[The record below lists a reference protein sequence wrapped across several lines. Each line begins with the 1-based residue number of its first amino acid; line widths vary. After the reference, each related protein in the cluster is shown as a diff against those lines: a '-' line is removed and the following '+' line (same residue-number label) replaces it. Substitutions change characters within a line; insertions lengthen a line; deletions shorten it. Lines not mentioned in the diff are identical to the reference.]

1 MRPNFLP
8 DPRFE
13 KMRLSLKE
21 RIDEMAAAL
30 NGIAFQGILNPT
42 LKQVLD
48 DGFTRAGAHEGT
60 LWIVDPAPEALVPVF
75 NTGADAAKF
84 VGQFKQ
90 PLKAG
95 IVSMVFA
102 NEQTFCENEIYKN
115 QMQDP
120 SLDLKLGL
128 RTFAMIAVPFHVAG
142 KIKGVISCVQVRRK
156 TETSRS
162 QRIRPERHLDR
173 PVHVAGPIEPRG
185 SQAADS
191 RDRTGPLGKIY
202 ERRMD

>member
-21 RIDEMAAAL
+21 RIDEMAAAV
-30 NGIAFQGILNPT
+30 NGMAFQGILTPT
-42 LKQVLD
+42 FKQVLD

-60 LWIVDPAPEALVPVF
+60 LWIVDPPAEALVPVF

-84 VGQFKQ
+84 VEQFKQ

-115 QMQDP
+115 QLQDP
-120 SLDLKLGL
+120 SLDRKLGL
-128 RTFAMIAVPFHVAG
+128 RTFAMIVVPFHVAG
-142 KIKGVISCVQVRRK
+142 SIKGVISCVQVRRTADTADPK
-156 TETSRS
+156 GFGPNDTSIIRFMS
-162 QRIRPERHLDR
+162 QVLSTLVDHKLLTAATGLD
-173 PVHVAGPIEPRG
+173 
-185 SQAADS
+185 
-191 RDRTGPLGKIY
+191 L
-202 ERRMD
+202 